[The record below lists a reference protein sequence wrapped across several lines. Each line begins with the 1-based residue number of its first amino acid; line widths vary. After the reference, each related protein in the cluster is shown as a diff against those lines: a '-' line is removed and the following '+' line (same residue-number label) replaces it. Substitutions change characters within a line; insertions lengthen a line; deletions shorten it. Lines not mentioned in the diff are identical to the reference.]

1 MAKSTLGNN
10 AQPVRFLTEYEVEV
24 DDDYENMDGELVEEQ
39 EIFGYRAIC
48 PNNSGSTTVTI
59 FFYYYAPTSS
69 WFWDYIYALD
79 YEPIIPVV
87 FACDSNWNLT
97 ECLNQSFTT
106 TTLSGRANG
115 WVQLNVTLKRKLVKN
130 ERIVFGVY
138 SDLLGV
144 ASSKSDWNSE
154 GGTNCYSYFSQTRRS
169 NYNSA
174 IAYISSSEFIQKAS
188 CSYSD
193 WEVCLYLE
201 YVNEAIAY
209 TRSVLGNVSAASSN
223 SRKNICKRSLTNSGC
238 FTSTLTKKNSY
249 KKNCKST
256 GALTS
261 SDSRKLRIARSF
273 QAGENV
279 SDSQTRKQTLLRLLE
294 NTGAITS
301 VLSKRSSYKKA
312 CSSAEALSDAEARK
326 LYMTKI
332 FLSEEKLADLQ
343 TRKQTL
349 FKVLENIGDVAAS
362 LSKKGSYKKS
372 CNASS
377 TFTDDESRKLF
388 VFRSVQDKEK
398 RSDILSRK
406 LSIFR
411 AVENI
416 GTVNDLSQ
424 RHNYKRITASDD
436 VSFLDSIKHL
446 LLIIRSCFSGSGFS
460 DSTTKKSNYKKEI
473 ISIVDDS
480 ELVIR
485 WGDNFRSFEDSAT
498 IDALPFASRIFY
510 RAATSVLG
518 IWDWLR
524 GKIREANNVASF
536 YCPIW
541 TEIEM
546 ECRI

>member
-10 AQPVRFLTEYEVEV
+10 AQPVCFLTEYEVEV

-48 PNNSGSTTVTI
+48 PNNSESTTITI

-69 WFWDYIYALD
+69 WFWDYNYALD

-97 ECLNQSFTT
+97 ACLNQSFTAT
-106 TTLSGRANG
+106 SLAGRTNG
-115 WVQLNVTLKRKLVKN
+115 WAQLNVTLKRKLVKN
-130 ERIVFGVY
+130 ERIVYGVY

-154 GGTNCYSYFSQTRRS
+154 GSTNCYSYFSQARRS

-174 IAYISSSEFIQKAS
+174 IAYISSSEFIKKAS

-209 TRSVLGNVSAASSN
+209 TRTVLGNVSAASSN
-223 SRKNICKRSLTNSGC
+223 SRKNICKRSLTNSGGIA
-238 FTSTLTKKNSY
+238 STLTKTSSY
-249 KKNCKST
+249 KKTCKST
-256 GALTS
+256 GAFAS

-279 SDSQTRKQTLLRLLE
+279 SDSQTRMQTLLRKIE
-294 NTGAITS
+294 NIGAADS
-301 VLSKRSSYKKA
+301 VLSKKNSYKKN
-312 CSSAEALSDAEARK
+312 CSSAEAIADAESRK
-326 LYMTKI
+326 LYITRN
-332 FLSEEKLADLQ
+332 FLSGEQIADSQ

-349 FKVLENIGDVAAS
+349 FRVLENISDIAAS

-372 CNASS
+372 CSS
-377 TFTDDESRKLF
+377 SSSFVDVESRKLF
-388 VFRSVQDKEK
+388 VFRNVQDKEK
-398 RSDILSRK
+398 RSDSLSRK

-411 AVENI
+411 SVENI
-416 GTVNDLSQ
+416 GMVNDLSQ
-424 RHNYKRITASDD
+424 RHNYKRITESDD

-446 LLIIRSCFSGSGFS
+446 LLIIRSCFFEIGLS
-460 DSTTKKSNYKKEI
+460 DNTTKIADYKKEI
-473 ISIVDDS
+473 ASTVDDS
-480 ELVIR
+480 EHIVR
-485 WGDNFRSFEDSAT
+485 WGDNFRNFEDSAT

-510 RAATSVLG
+510 RAAASVLC

-524 GKIREANNVASF
+524 GKIREANNVVSF